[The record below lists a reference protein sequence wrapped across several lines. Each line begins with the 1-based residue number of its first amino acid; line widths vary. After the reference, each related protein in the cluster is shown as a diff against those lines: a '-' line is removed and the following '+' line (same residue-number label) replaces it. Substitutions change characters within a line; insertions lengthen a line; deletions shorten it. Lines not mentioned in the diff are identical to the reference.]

1 MESMAQ
7 GGDLPRQEDGKRATA
22 QIGCWDTQVA
32 VMESEDNRVEGVH
45 KASTPRGPGSW
56 TVHSGQYTEHGGY

>member
-45 KASTPRGPGSW
+45 KASTPRGPGS
-56 TVHSGQYTEHGGY
+56 

>member
-1 MESMAQ
+1 MFIPLRQKLLTGSKMESMAQ

-45 KASTPRGPGSW
+45 KASTPRGPGS
-56 TVHSGQYTEHGGY
+56 